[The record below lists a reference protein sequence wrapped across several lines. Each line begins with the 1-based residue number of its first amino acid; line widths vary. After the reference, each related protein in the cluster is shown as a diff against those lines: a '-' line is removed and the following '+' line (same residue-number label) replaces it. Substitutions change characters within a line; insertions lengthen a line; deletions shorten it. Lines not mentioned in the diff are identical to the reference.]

1 MKSILS
7 VIFLVVIQFV
17 FAQDLKQDL
26 VQMNKYLNDLSS
38 FRLNVNY
45 EVQDSIKEEGSVSVV
60 KCVDGLF
67 YQMDGISIVIN
78 EQHTL
83 IIDDQKRTIIYSE
96 NSKKKNK
103 GKIDVQKNLLTGL
116 DSLIEQMDSV
126 YFMQKDDKKM
136 YYLRSKDAY
145 FNLIEI
151 EFSGKVIDK
160 VTYYYN
166 PTHVDG
172 QVGLKTVNTLNFI
185 EAPEFDRKLL
195 QTSFYMELVDTTY
208 HPTESFK
215 NYLLI
220 LNANADEYFK

>member
-7 VIFLVVIQFV
+7 VIFLLVIQFV

-67 YQMDGISIVIN
+67 YQMDGTSIVIN